1 MSKHGSKKLKDYM
14 IDAKIPRQIR
24 DQIPLIA
31 DGTDIM
37 WVVGYRMSEAY
48 KITDETKTVLQIE
61 LNVSNQ

>member
-1 MSKHGSKKLKDYM
+1 M